1 MSRRAKGDLPE
12 PRFHAQSRRYRIR
25 YQGQTYW
32 FATGIEKGSPAYW
45 ERLREILDEISGVPE
60 PSTASQAGSGIPAG
74 LTVRH
79 LCVAFMDHAKR
90 HYIQRTTGR
99 ILIVRRCCQIL
110 DRLFADMPVDDV
122 SPRHL
127 VVLRD
132 KLIVGASEIAT
143 PSKSARKSR
152 PLSRRYIND
161 LVSQVCTIFRWGVEQ
176 EIVSPETWHGLRAVR
191 PLRTGHP
198 GVPEPPPVESVSVRD
213 LARTLRA
220 LDQNGPVAT
229 MLRIQYLTGARPGEI
244 AMLRANEIDMSSDVW
259 VYSPSEHKNAH
270 RNDTRLIFLGPKAQ
284 RILRPFLAANQEGFL
299 FPANSMENR
308 PYTKD
313 SYCRAVKRAAK
324 RAGVPAWTPNQL
336 RHAAATRITNRH
348 GIEKAKVVLGHKKI
362 TTTQRYVDDQGHAA
376 AALMREEG

>member
-1 MSRRAKGDLPE
+1 MPRRAKGDLPE

-32 FATGIEKGSPAYW
+32 FATGIEKGSRAYW
-45 ERLREILDEISGVPE
+45 ERLREIFDEISGSPE
-60 PSTASQAGSGIPAG
+60 PSKASQAEPGVPAG

-127 VVLRD
+127 IVLRD
-132 KLIVGASEIAT
+132 KLINGAPEMAI
-143 PSKSARKSR
+143 PSKSTRK
-152 PLSRRYIND
+152 PKALSRRYIND

-176 EIVSPETWHGLRAVR
+176 EIVAPATWHGLRAVR
-191 PLRTGHP
+191 PLRAGHP

-220 LDQNGPVAT
+220 LDQNGPVAA
-229 MLRIQYLTGARPGEI
+229 MLRLQYLTGARPGEI
-244 AMLRANEIDMSSDVW
+244 AMLRSNEIDMSSDVW
-259 VYSPSEHKNAH
+259 VYSPREHKNAH
-270 RNDTRLIFLGPKAQ
+270 RHDTRLIFLGPKAQ
-284 RILRPFLAANQEGFL
+284 RILRPFLSANPDGFL
-299 FPANSMENR
+299 FPVNPRENR

-324 RAGVPAWTPNQL
+324 RAGIPAWTPNQL

-348 GIEKAKVVLGHKKI
+348 GIEKAKAVLGHKKI

-376 AALMREEG
+376 AELMRDEG